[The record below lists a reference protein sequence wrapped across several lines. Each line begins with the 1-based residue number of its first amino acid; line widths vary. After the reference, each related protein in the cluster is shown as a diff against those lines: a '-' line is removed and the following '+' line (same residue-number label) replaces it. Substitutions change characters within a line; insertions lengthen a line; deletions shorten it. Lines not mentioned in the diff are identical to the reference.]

1 VFALETG
8 REDSV
13 AMAGVLRLVYA
24 PLLALTL
31 AQIWSLASAQESP
44 RIIIAAAQSL
54 VPLAES
60 FTAQFQKEHP
70 GVQIEIWSGRSN
82 YALEAVRSG
91 QADVGLV
98 ARSLTPSEEAQL
110 RVETLGHDAIIML
123 TYPGNIVTGLS
134 LPQLREIYRGRVT
147 NWRQLGG
154 QDKGIIPLTREHNS
168 AIHGIFIER
177 LFGRE
182 LPGEEKA
189 FTIRA
194 SKDKVL
200 RTVKRIEGAVGYGIV
215 HLEEAQHQ
223 GVKVLAVEGKL
234 PTTNNIQSGLYHF
247 VRPQLL
253 DTRVDVPAIV
263 KEWSGRFRTFVPK
276 PAVLGNR

>member
-1 VFALETG
+1 
-8 REDSV
+8 
-13 AMAGVLRLVYA
+13 
-24 PLLALTL
+24 LLALALSL
-31 AQIWSLASAQESP
+31 AQPCFLARAQESP
-44 RIIIAAAQSL
+44 RITIAAAQSL

-60 FTAQFQKEHP
+60 FTAQFQKDHP
-70 GVQIEIWSGRSN
+70 GIQIEIWSGRSN
-82 YALEAVRSG
+82 YAIQAVRGG

-98 ARSLTPSEEAQL
+98 ARSLTPSEAEQL
-110 RVETLGHDAIIML
+110 HVETLGHDAIILL
-123 TYPGNIVTGLS
+123 TYPGNTVTGLR

-147 NWRQLGG
+147 NWRQVGG

-168 AIHGIFIER
+168 AIHGIFIDR
-177 LFGRE
+177 LFGRD
-182 LPGEEKA
+182 LPVEEKA

-223 GVKVLAVEGKL
+223 GVKVLAVDGKL
-234 PTTNNIQSGLYHF
+234 PTAANIQSGVYHF

-253 DTRVDVPAIV
+253 ISRADATPLV
-263 KEWSGRFRTFVPK
+263 KEWSGRFRNFVPK
-276 PAVLGNR
+276 PTVLGNR